1 MKEKILLV
9 ILILVALSLVFTGCK
24 TVTQADVDRQG
35 TRWMVLLYKM
45 TEGAGNEKVYDVI
58 SQVEETLSREFGNG
72 DKTFTEFA
80 DTGSMKDKYTVLARQ
95 NQLMEE
101 ALVKLKGEGALK
113 EIEGKYTLVEVPGLS
128 EKAGGEITQADIGI
142 FASGYRFSAPQ
153 REAPQEPI
161 VINLSTTDQQL
172 IVKLKEQGYIRSEW
186 AFDFVLESEGWQG
199 KIEPGGYNV
208 SKSMNAWQLADV
220 LVNRPYQ
227 KWVVV
232 PEGLRAAEI
241 AEKLQEKL
249 KWADEIKSEFL
260 ESSKEGYLFPDTYLL
275 NLDYTGKDTAK
286 RMENLFNEKTAG
298 LFAEAAENNILNDTL
313 IVLASIVQREAAS
326 EKEMPL
332 IAGIIWNRWLIDMNF
347 EIDATIQYALGK
359 PGNWWPVIKVEDY
372 KFDSPYNTYL
382 YKGRPPTP
390 ICSPGLAAIE
400 AVINPQ
406 DSEYFYYL
414 HDSERQIHPAKTY
427 EEHMANIEKYLKQ

>member
-1 MKEKILLV
+1 MKNKILLV
-9 ILILVALSLVFTGCK
+9 ILVFLALSLVFTGCK

-45 TEGAGNEKVYDVI
+45 TEDTGNATAYEAI
-58 SQVEETLSREFGNG
+58 SQVEETLNLEFGNG
-72 DKTFTEFA
+72 EKTYTELFDA
-80 DTGSMKDKYTVLARQ
+80 GSIKEKYDVLARQ

-101 ALVKLKGEGALK
+101 ALVKLRGEEALK
-113 EIEGKYTLVEVPGLS
+113 EIEGKYSLEEVPGLF
-128 EKAGGEITQADIGI
+128 EKVRGRLTQADMGI
-142 FASGYRFSAPQ
+142 FASGYQFSAPQ
-153 REAPQEPI
+153 KAAPVELI
-161 VINLSTTDQQL
+161 VINLDTNGQQL
-172 IVKLKEQGYIRSEW
+172 MAKLKEQGYIKSGW
-186 AFDFVLESEGWQG
+186 AFDFVLKNEGWQG

-208 SKSMNAWQLADV
+208 SKSMDVWQLADV
-220 LVNRPYQ
+220 LVNKPYQ

-249 KWADEIKSEFL
+249 KWADEVKSEFL
-260 ESSKEGYLFPDTYLL
+260 KSSKEGYLFPDTYLM

-326 EKEMPL
+326 EEEMPL

-359 PGNWWPVIKVEDY
+359 PGNWWPVIRVEDY
-372 KFDSPYNTYL
+372 KLDSPYNTYL
-382 YKGRPPTP
+382 YKGRPPAP
-390 ICSPGLAAIE
+390 ICNPGLAAID
-400 AVINPQ
+400 AVINPRE
-406 DSEYFYYL
+406 SEYFYYL

-427 EEHMANIEKYLKQ
+427 EEHMANIEKYLRQ